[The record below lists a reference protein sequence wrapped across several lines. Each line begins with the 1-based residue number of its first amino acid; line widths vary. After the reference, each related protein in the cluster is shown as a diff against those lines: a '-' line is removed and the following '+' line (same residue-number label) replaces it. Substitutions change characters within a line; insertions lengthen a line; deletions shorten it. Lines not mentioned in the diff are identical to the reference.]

1 MRGMLFLVVG
11 LCVLLAFLAQ
21 LTNQY
26 VNLMNTSPFLMLLYN
41 FGAPLLPAY
50 IAKEKGHNPY
60 KWYAI
65 AFFFT
70 VLTLIYTIVFM
81 KKNYE
86 GVVMVQ
92 NENSQN
98 NSNPPEN
105 IDIRNLP
112 KF

>member
-11 LCVLLAFLAQ
+11 LCVLLTVLAQ
-21 LTNQY
+21 LINQ
-26 VNLMNTSPFLMLLYN
+26 VANLMNTSPFLMLLYN

-70 VLTLIYTIVFM
+70 ILTLIYTMTFM

-86 GVVMVQ
+86 ETILTQNGEVQ
-92 NENSQN
+92 NIPHPMERKDFN
-98 NSNPPEN
+98 
-105 IDIRNLP
+105 NLP

>member
-1 MRGMLFLVVG
+1 MRFILFLIVG
-11 LCVLLAFLAQ
+11 LCVLFALFTQVL
-21 LTNQY
+21 NQF
-26 VNLMNTSPFLMLLYN
+26 VHLSNTSPFLMILYN

-65 AFFFT
+65 ALFFT
-70 VLTLIYTIVFM
+70 VLTLIYTVVIM
-81 KKNYE
+81 KKNYD
-86 GVVMVQ
+86 GVVMAQ

-98 NSNPPEN
+98 LPHPPEN